1 MPLAAVA
8 EVCHQELCASAA
20 STIDNVA
27 VTHLLPASLSNSRQN
42 TLKPHAELVVL
53 APQRLV
59 FLPVPPKP
67 PDKKFGDD
75 GKTEFMVF
83 GRVPQTLP
91 LILPNPV
98 NLVFP
103 FAFETKSG
111 TSLRSL
117 VFVTRPLLHHSIIL
131 QIDGLLYAC
140 FRLRLERDVCV
151 LHCDTAFCDAVGPGV
166 SPASTFCGLF
176 WPAPSLLSAV
186 ILAVKYE
193 RGYGVFVG
201 PTDCDAWKLLMLPLN
216 QRTTT
221 YLTFTF
227 TGLDNLQWCA
237 RFCSFVYQ
245 GKIKRKKPDLLF
257 AIVPIYAAQ
266 VPLRVSILPFC
277 PARISSMQ
285 HIPVASDDT
294 AKQCSPLPLAMGI
307 PRPTQLSVWNVHVM
321 KLLAPM
327 FPHADVR
334 ALFLQAVLPS
344 GARLM
349 FAGDNNKRVL
359 VANAPMKPEILAQ
372 IRERF
377 VSEVA
382 KGRMMG
388 PFDRCPFPNEWNSC
402 QARSTPLDTRKKDK
416 YDILSERFRVVSNFS
431 AGRARSINNL
441 IYSPKLLSSHLQSS
455 QLRDLLFSLG
465 PGARFNAIDQQ
476 DAFRADHINLADA
489 HLYCYQ
495 LVKEWFIDLR
505 DPFGNVKSE
514 YTYAIIVA
522 VLKWAFGNDEK
533 IIAGDS
539 KIIGYV
545 DNWFLL
551 SRANCPSHDARWSH
565 LKSVFELIGA
575 PMHEE
580 QSSLLSVVN
589 ALGWDWDTLT
599 NSFSC
604 PTDKYN
610 NCLRLSIE
618 WARRAAADDVFLFTE
633 IDSIAGLFQWI
644 STACP
649 AIIPAVAS
657 LQALKHAIKLSGQ
670 HERRLDGRSATA
682 VVALA
687 TFFKSWNR
695 SCPIFA
701 GFSPVAQWEFLLRVD
716 ASTDFGAGGFCL
728 PSATCFIH
736 AWSADERARALAHS
750 STPIRES
757 TTFFELQGIL
767 LALTHFAPQLRGKRV
782 QIECDNEGAIR
793 DLVTCFSG
801 KTLCME
807 VIAQIRDLCAAFFI
821 TTRFEHILASF
832 NCIADSLSHDL
843 FPQAYA
849 LCQQE
854 LQVNLLEPH
863 RF

>member
-1 MPLAAVA
+1 MTAAVS
-8 EVCHQELCASAA
+8 HQ
-20 STIDNVA
+20 I
-27 VTHLLPASLSNSRQN
+27 LSPTANISHENS
-42 TLKPHAELVVL
+42 KPHPELLVL
-53 APQRLV
+53 PPQRHV
-59 FLPVPPKP
+59 FLPVPSKP
-67 PDKKFGDD
+67 PGDHYFD
-75 GKTEFMVF
+75 VLKIMGPTSLPV
-83 GRVPQTLP
+83 TLSKNVILENLQVAFVAKIGTRP
-91 LILPNPV
+91 LI
-98 NLVFP
+98 
-103 FAFETKSG
+103 
-111 TSLRSL
+111 SL
-117 VFVTRPLLHHSIIL
+117 VFTTRPLLHHSLFL
-131 QIDGLLYAC
+131 QIDGLLHAC

-151 LHCDTAFCDAVGPGV
+151 SPSDIAFCDAVGPSV

-176 WPAPSLLSAV
+176 WPSPSLLSAV
-186 ILAVKYE
+186 VLAVKHE

-201 PTDCDAWKLLMLPLN
+201 PTTSEAWRLLFVSSN
-216 QRTTT
+216 QRSPT

-227 TGLDNLQWCA
+227 PGPGDVQWCA
-237 RFCSFVYQ
+237 FFCSFAYQ
-245 GKIKRKKPDLLF
+245 GKIKRKKPDTEFALL
-257 AIVPIYAAQ
+257 PIYASQ

-277 PARISSMQ
+277 PARVSSLQ

-294 AKQCSPLPLAMGI
+294 AKQCAPLPLAVNI
-307 PRPTQLSVWNVHVM
+307 PCPVQTSVWNVQAM
-321 KLLAPM
+321 EQLAVM
-327 FPHADVR
+327 FPHANV
-334 ALFLQAVLPS
+334 AMMFKQAILPS

-359 VANAPMKPEILAQ
+359 VANAPMKPEVLAQ

-377 VSEVA
+377 VSEVS

-604 PTDKYN
+604 PTDKYD
-610 NCLRLSIE
+610 NCLRLSTE

-657 LQALKHAIKLSGQ
+657 LQALKHAIKLSAQ
-670 HERRLDGRSATA
+670 RERRLDSRSATA

-695 SCPIFA
+695 CCPIFA
-701 GFSPVAQWEFLLRVD
+701 GFSPVSHWEVLLRVD
-716 ASTDFGAGGFCL
+716 ASTDFGTGGFCL
-728 PSATCFIH
+728 PSRECLIH
-736 AWSADERARALAHS
+736 AWSPEERARALAHS
-750 STPIRES
+750 STPLRES

-767 LALTHFAPQLRGKRV
+767 LALTHFAPRLRGKRV
-782 QIECDNEGAIR
+782 QVECDNEGAIR
-793 DLVTCFSG
+793 DLVSCFSG
-801 KTLCME
+801 KPLCMD
-807 VIAQIRDLCAAFFI
+807 VIAQIRDLCATFAI

-832 NCIADSLSHDL
+832 NCIADSLSHDN
-843 FPQAYA
+843 FSQASDVC
-849 LCQQE
+849 LQE
-854 LQVNLLEPH
+854 LQVSLLEPH
-863 RF
+863 RL